1 MPKASLNDKLHSLK
15 ACRKFVETEKG
26 RGVIPEP
33 LEYDEIMNLIPERKL
48 ITVDEIKSFLSKK
61 HNVDFTDGM
70 ATGIF
75 VNLAANASKEREML
89 GNTDITPYW
98 RTLKAKGELNEK
110 YPGGMEGHKLLLE
123 AEGHTVIQKGK
134 RYFVE
139 KYEDKLMVLQL

>member
-48 ITVDEIKSFLSKK
+48 ITVDEIKAFLSKK

-89 GNTDITPYW
+89 GSTDITPYW